1 MDSRERLAALEAARR
16 GDPEALGRLLES
28 FRPYVR
34 MIVRALWDDRL
45 NGRLDE
51 SDLMQDALLEAHR
64 AFPAFRGQTPGEL
77 LAWLRRVVVRSAGHT
92 LRSLAGTAKR
102 DPTRERPVNLDRL
115 AAAAEEDPGAQAA
128 QREEAVLLIDALGQL
143 PEEVQQVLLGRHA
156 EGLSHAELAARLGR
170 SEGAV
175 RMLYLRGLRR
185 LRDLCGEG
193 E

>member
-1 MDSRERLAALEAARR
+1 MDPRERLAALEAARR
-16 GDPEALGRLLES
+16 GDADALGRLLES

-45 NGRLDE
+45 NGGLDE

-64 AFPAFRGQTPGEL
+64 GFPAFRGQTPGEL

-102 DPTRERPVNLDRL
+102 DPARERPADLDRL
-115 AAAAEEDPGAQAA
+115 AADEDDPGAQAA
-128 QREEAVLLIDALGQL
+128 RREEAVLLIDALGRL

-193 E
+193 G